1 MIGGLPLGDNEV
13 EDAYADHDAVR
24 ASRLYVSGQKRLV
37 PKMALAV
44 VPEHAAQFSPQDADD
59 YAKAAGLAL
68 HARPASIVRSVSI
81 AQTLKRTEKGSE
93 DKDADAAAKLADA
106 IGMLTRQNVG

>member
-1 MIGGLPLGDNEV
+1 
-13 EDAYADHDAVR
+13 
-24 ASRLYVSGQKRLV
+24 
-37 PKMALAV
+37 MALAV